1 MNSDAVTFTY
11 SGVLNKGNRRFIC
24 VRFERSRGTQKD
36 YAEGE
41 IPKCEIT
48 KQQGFS
54 EEEIHQMEEYL
65 RAEKDNIIVEAKKL
79 NSIKN
84 LLS

>member
-11 SGVLNKGNRRFIC
+11 SGVLNKGNRKFIC

-54 EEEIHQMEEYL
+54 EEELQLFRDMTDRILHNVSQKEDSHL
-65 RAEKDNIIVEAKKL
+65 
-79 NSIKN
+79 
-84 LLS
+84 